1 MLRNFCESEEN
12 GFGSDGWHRERNKRK
27 KRGIE
32 GVRVDDMIDGDIPRG
47 RQLYLS
53 SVFML
58 FFFWVKVFMHLV
70 RFITFFVYLFFTA
83 FMFEFE

>member
-1 MLRNFCESEEN
+1 MMLRNFCESEEN

-32 GVRVDDMIDGDIPRG
+32 GVRVDDMIDGDIPPG

-58 FFFWVKVFMHLV
+58 FFFLGKGIYAFSEVYNILCL
-70 RFITFFVYLFFTA
+70 FIFYCIYV
-83 FMFEFE
+83 